1 MRSLSYNADVTALRQ
16 LCVAAVVAIMITT
29 PFAPAQSL
37 GGGSSGGSGG
47 GGGGPGASQTPGLIE
62 TLDAAG
68 EAATE
73 SLQNREASVDNPR
86 WDRVDSPRATV
97 MTFRE
102 NMGYVRE
109 GRLQAWP
116 RVKQT
121 LDIPDDWGE
130 DRWHAAAR
138 ALDHVFDRFG
148 EIQGTGLPGVE
159 QVESSGVGRVEIF
172 PRELDH
178 RFLWQQLG
186 GAPDGEI
193 VVSKGSDGR
202 WRFEVGT
209 VVGAEALLESVK
221 DVPPVFDRGGSRL
234 DAMSSAVRRTWTQTD
249 LGGWLRFA
257 GWAAAGIGVGLIV
270 WRVFRKVGKSLRDRG
285 WPVTG
290 SVFAEAGAPLGLAI
304 ALVGLLWGLRHVTLS
319 PTLVAYQW
327 ELTKLAILLLAAFA
341 VFKLCGLVG
350 AWLESRADDQHA
362 DFVKTAVPILTRM
375 LRAVIVAL
383 FVVVLVQNLF
393 GWNVTGLLTG
403 IGIAGLA
410 VGLAAQESLRNW
422 FGAVTIFL
430 ARPFATGDWII
441 FQDEFAQVEDVGINA
456 THLRTVRG
464 EAMIVPNMKFIDGIV
479 LNANRRDYLRRTLN
493 IAIPYDSTPEEVD
506 QALQVTR
513 DVLNDEEVRKD
524 GRYDEVGRDPHV
536 TFQEFAADHLQIR
549 AYYWYRIP
557 PREAGWY
564 DFLRHNALVNRKLF
578 RAFDEAGLSFAFPT
592 QTLRLTSDDDRELH
606 LQLHGE
612 EAEEK

>member
-1 MRSLSYNADVTALRQ
+1 
-16 LCVAAVVAIMITT
+16 
-29 PFAPAQSL
+29 
-37 GGGSSGGSGG
+37 
-47 GGGGPGASQTPGLIE
+47 
-62 TLDAAG
+62 
-68 EAATE
+68 
-73 SLQNREASVDNPR
+73 
-86 WDRVDSPRATV
+86 
-97 MTFRE
+97 
-102 NMGYVRE
+102 
-109 GRLQAWP
+109 
-116 RVKQT
+116 
-121 LDIPDDWGE
+121 
-130 DRWHAAAR
+130 
-138 ALDHVFDRFG
+138 
-148 EIQGTGLPGVE
+148 
-159 QVESSGVGRVEIF
+159 
-172 PRELDH
+172 
-178 RFLWQQLG
+178 
-186 GAPDGEI
+186 
-193 VVSKGSDGR
+193 
-202 WRFEVGT
+202 
-209 VVGAEALLESVK
+209 
-221 DVPPVFDRGGSRL
+221 
-234 DAMSSAVRRTWTQTD
+234 
-249 LGGWLRFA
+249 
-257 GWAAAGIGVGLIV
+257 
-270 WRVFRKVGKSLRDRG
+270 
-285 WPVTG
+285 
-290 SVFAEAGAPLGLAI
+290 
-304 ALVGLLWGLRHVTLS
+304 
-319 PTLVAYQW
+319 
-327 ELTKLAILLLAAFA
+327 
-341 VFKLCGLVG
+341 
-350 AWLESRADDQHA
+350 
-362 DFVKTAVPILTRM
+362 M